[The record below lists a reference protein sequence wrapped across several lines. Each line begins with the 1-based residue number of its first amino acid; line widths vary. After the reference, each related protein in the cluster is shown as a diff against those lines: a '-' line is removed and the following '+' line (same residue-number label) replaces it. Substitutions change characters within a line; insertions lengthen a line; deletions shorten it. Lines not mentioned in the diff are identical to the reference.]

1 MEGEI
6 RNREERQ
13 ERKTGISEV
22 VGEDLATEERF
33 LAFYEQI
40 FEDQKLDEY
49 EIPKTKEDIEVV
61 EGILEKMPEF
71 VKRYDGK
78 PVPLKLKHVH
88 FFDAEKIPFETGD
101 NISAN
106 GFYHPSTQ
114 SIGIVDQKSILV
126 NARAVVHE
134 VLHFNSFL
142 SVQSEGEGE
151 KPGIRRSGFEIK
163 TFEKEIYFYDINEAV
178 IEELASRFHKEY
190 FSSIAHLSEAEV
202 DSNLPPS
209 AREFVFAYPE
219 EREKLQ
225 TIIRD
230 ICFKKLGITP
240 SKEDYEKKSDEEF
253 EEGLGEEIKIKLKK
267 LKEEIF
273 NLFAKAVMSGRLL
286 PVAREIEKT
295 YGKGSFIGIGEQT
308 KEKK

>member
-1 MEGEI
+1 MEGEPK
-6 RNREERQ
+6 NREEYQ

-22 VGEDLATEERF
+22 VGEDQETEERF
-33 LAFYEQI
+33 LVFYEKI

-49 EIPKTKEDIEVV
+49 EKPKTKEEAEVV

-101 NISAN
+101 NIITN
-106 GFYHPSTQ
+106 GFYHPHTQ

-126 NARAVVHE
+126 NARSVVHE
-134 VLHFNSFL
+134 ALHFNSFL
-142 SVQSEGEGE
+142 SVQSESG
-151 KPGIRRSGFEIK
+151 KPGIRRSGFKIK

-190 FSSIAHLSEAEV
+190 FPSIAHLSGAKF

-219 EREKLQ
+219 KRTTKKNQ
-225 TIIRD
+225 T
-230 ICFKKLGITP
+230 KN
-240 SKEDYEKKSDEEF
+240 
-253 EEGLGEEIKIKLKK
+253 LKK
-267 LKEEIF
+267 
-273 NLFAKAVMSGRLL
+273 GW
-286 PVAREIEKT
+286 
-295 YGKGSFIGIGEQT
+295 GKN
-308 KEKK
+308 